1 MTKKRILTTS
11 VVVVVLGVLVYLQVE
26 HWRSFDWAR
35 FRAASHVHPLQIVIA
50 VALIYLTYILRAMR
64 WQVFLEPVC
73 QAHMEGLV
81 PATFIGFAGLALLG
95 RPGEFIRPYLIAK
108 KEDVTVSSQIGV
120 WTVER
125 IFDTGA
131 FTVLMAIDVF
141 FSAKIK
147 ANPYVGKFQ
156 LAAVVLCVLV
166 AFMTLVAV
174 MIRRRGP
181 QVAKFLHGVTSKV
194 STGLAH
200 HVDQKVRAF
209 GEGLNTVASA
219 RSFAKLVV
227 LSLAIWFLI
236 ALAYREVTHSY
247 PPDPGEKVVEQGPPS
262 VDVETAKLADVPEL
276 AGQPLGPYAVEEL
289 QPALRAKGYD
299 LIEYKGDLWLS
310 RKGKRLK
317 KVGDHPHLSNM
328 DVDHVLLLMGFS
340 MIGSVAQ
347 LPAVG
352 GGSQLAVIS
361 ALQVIYGIPPEAA
374 VSCGIL
380 LWLVT
385 FMACIPTGLYFAHRG
400 HLSLRKLSAESHK
413 EEAREEQAEPL
424 LAGSNPHVFPTTAA
438 DDAVDGERPRAARQE
453 PQPPQPHQP

>member
-11 VVVVVLGVLVYLQVE
+11 VVVALLAALVYLQVE
-26 HWRSFDWAR
+26 HWRSFDWTR

-50 VALIYLTYILRAMR
+50 VGLIYLTYILRAVR
-64 WQVFLEPVC
+64 WQVFLEPVR
-73 QAHMEGLV
+73 QGHSQNLV
-81 PATFIGFAGLALLG
+81 PATFIGFTGLALLG

-156 LAAVVLCVLV
+156 WAAVVLCVLV
-166 AFMTLVAV
+166 AFMALVAV

-181 QVAKFLHGVTSKV
+181 QVAKFLHGMTSKV
-194 STGLAH
+194 STRLAH
-200 HVDQKVRAF
+200 HVDQKVRSF

-219 RSFAKLVV
+219 KSFAKLVA

-247 PPDPGEKVVEQGPPS
+247 PPDPGQTVVEQGPPS
-262 VDVETAKLADVPEL
+262 VDVETAQKAELPEL
-276 AGQPLGPYAVEEL
+276 AGQPLGPETVDLLE
-289 QPALRAKGYD
+289 PALQAKGFG
-299 LIEYKGDLWLS
+299 IKEVKGNFWLT
-310 RKGKRLK
+310 RKGKLIK
-317 KVGDHPHLSNM
+317 KIGDHPHLSNM
-328 DVDHVLLLMGFS
+328 DVAHVLLLMGFS

-385 FMACIPTGLYFAHRG
+385 FMACIPVGLFFAHRE
-400 HLSLRKLSAESHK
+400 HLSLRKLSAESHQQ
-413 EEAREEQAEPL
+413 EQREEEPAEPL
-424 LAGSNPHVFPTTAA
+424 FAGANPYPLAKTSA
-438 DDAVDGERPRAARQE
+438 DKPQGERPHSTRQE
-453 PQPPQPHQP
+453 PHPQRPQQS

>member
-50 VALIYLTYILRAMR
+50 IFLIYLTYVLRAVR

-73 QAHMEGLV
+73 QARSQNLI
-81 PATFIGFAGLALLG
+81 PATFIGFTGLALLG

-156 LAAVVLCVLV
+156 WAAVILCLLV
-166 AFMTLVAV
+166 AFMALVAV

-181 QVAKFLHGVTSKV
+181 QVAKYLHGITSKV

-209 GEGLNTVASA
+209 GEGLNTVAGPK
-219 RSFAKLVV
+219 SFAKLVA

-247 PPDPGEKVVEQGPPS
+247 PPDPGQKVVEQGPPS
-262 VDVETAKLADVPEL
+262 VDVETAQKADLPEL
-276 AGQPLGPYAVEEL
+276 AGQPLGPDTVELLESSL
-289 QPALRAKGYD
+289 QAKGFGVKD
-299 LIEYKGDLWLS
+299 VKGTFWLT
-310 RKGKRLK
+310 RKGKLVK
-317 KVGDHPHLSNM
+317 KIGDRPHLSNM
-328 DVDHVLLLMGFS
+328 DVSHVLLLMGFS

-385 FMACIPTGLYFAHRG
+385 FMACIPIGLFFAHRG

-413 EEAREEQAEPL
+413 EEEREEQAEPL
-424 LAGSNPHVFPTTAA
+424 LARNNSRSLSPTAP
-438 DDAVDGERPRAARQE
+438 DDAADGERARRARQE
-453 PQPPQPHQP
+453 PRSQQPRQP

>member
-11 VVVVVLGVLVYLQVE
+11 AVVAILGVLVYFQVE

-35 FRAASHVHPLQIVIA
+35 FRSASHVHPLQIVIA
-50 VALIYLTYILRAMR
+50 VALIYLTYILRAVR

-73 QAHMEGLV
+73 QARSQNLV
-81 PATFIGFAGLALLG
+81 PATFIGFTGLALLG

-108 KEDVTVSSQIGV
+108 KEEVTVSSQIGV

-156 LAAVVLCVLV
+156 WAAVILCLLV
-166 AFMTLVAV
+166 AFMALVAV

-181 QVAKFLHGVTSKV
+181 QVARFLHGMTSKV

-200 HVDQKVRAF
+200 HVDQKVRSF

-219 RSFAKLVV
+219 KSFAKLVA

-247 PPDPGEKVVEQGPPS
+247 PPDPGQQVVEQGPPS
-262 VDVETAKLADVPEL
+262 VDVETAEKADLPEL
-276 AGQPLGPYAVEEL
+276 AGQPLGPDTVDLLE
-289 QPALRAKGYD
+289 PALQAKGFG
-299 LIEYKGDLWLS
+299 IKEVNGNFWLT
-310 RKGKRLK
+310 RKGKLIK
-317 KVGDHPHLSNM
+317 KIGDRPHLSNM

-352 GGSQLAVIS
+352 GGSQLAVIT

-385 FMACIPTGLYFAHRG
+385 FMACIPVGLFYAHRG
-400 HLSLRKLSAESHK
+400 HLSLRKLSAASH
-413 EEAREEQAEPL
+413 EEEEREEEQAEPS
-424 LAGSNPHVFPTTAA
+424 LAGENRHRLPQKPTK
-438 DDAVDGERPRAARQE
+438 Q
-453 PQPPQPHQP
+453 